1 MTAFEPM
8 PAAAAPSDNHNTPS
22 AAETRAE
29 RHREAYAQ
37 RQGLHRPS
45 LWAKA
50 RPWLL
55 AGAFGL
61 LAGGAAV
68 GYASYQVMPPTATHV
83 QNVFVTINGRQAVI
97 LSGDVV
103 FDSTPLPPRSSQP

>member
-68 GYASYQVMPPTATHV
+68 GYRVLP
-83 QNVFVTINGRQAVI
+83 
-97 LSGDVV
+97 GDAAHG
-103 FDSTPLPPRSSQP
+103 DPRSKRVRHDQWAAGRHPVGRRGV